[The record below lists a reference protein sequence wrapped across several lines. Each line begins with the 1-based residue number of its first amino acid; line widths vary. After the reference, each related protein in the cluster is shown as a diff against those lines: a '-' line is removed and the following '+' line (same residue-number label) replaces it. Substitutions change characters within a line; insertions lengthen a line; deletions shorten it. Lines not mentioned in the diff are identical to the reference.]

1 MERIKELRMTAI
13 ILLVGV
19 FLLSGCFFSSK
30 NEVTFKTNGG
40 SEVKSASVKSG
51 NKLEVPDVP
60 TKEGYVFEGWYL
72 NGKEYNF
79 EDEVNEDI
87 TLVAKWRKVEV
98 DDEEG
103 NDEDDDN
110 EKEEEPTTSATTKK
124 VTKKTTTASGTV
136 KKTTTKKTT
145 TGQTETT
152 TKKTTS
158 STTTNVPEEKPTE
171 PIIPEKPSVPE
182 EPSIPEEPTVPEVPE
197 KKELKMNI
205 TITEENLDTMIV
217 ESKNDN
223 VLDVIKSDGDVK
235 VENPEE
241 IKKKYNLVI
250 DLNSEEVNTISNLS
264 EEDLNS
270 LLSSDVTKWK
280 INDQKGKFLELDIK
294 DDKIS
299 TSSDEAIEVIVLN
312 NIDKAYVVIFDEKIE
327 KWVIDYPSVMVK
339 NGDDIMYYASL
350 NDAIKGS
357 LPGSIVT
364 ILKDIEIKD
373 RVVIDKAITIDG
385 GKFKITSSAD
395 YLFNI
400 KGINDETREIVLANM
415 EVKVKSLLLVEELK
429 VKSIT
434 IENIA
439 GSYEEK
445 IMDNESWLEI
455 VENNLKL
462 DFLEIKE
469 ENTTS
474 EKTL

>member
-158 STTTNVPEEKPTE
+158 STTTKVPEEKPTE

-182 EPSIPEEPTVPEVPE
+182 EPNIPEEPTVPEVPE

-312 NIDKAYVVIFDEKIE
+312 
-327 KWVIDYPSVMVK
+327 
-339 NGDDIMYYASL
+339 
-350 NDAIKGS
+350 
-357 LPGSIVT
+357 
-364 ILKDIEIKD
+364 
-373 RVVIDKAITIDG
+373 
-385 GKFKITSSAD
+385 
-395 YLFNI
+395 
-400 KGINDETREIVLANM
+400 
-415 EVKVKSLLLVEELK
+415 
-429 VKSIT
+429 
-434 IENIA
+434 
-439 GSYEEK
+439 
-445 IMDNESWLEI
+445 
-455 VENNLKL
+455 
-462 DFLEIKE
+462 
-469 ENTTS
+469 
-474 EKTL
+474 